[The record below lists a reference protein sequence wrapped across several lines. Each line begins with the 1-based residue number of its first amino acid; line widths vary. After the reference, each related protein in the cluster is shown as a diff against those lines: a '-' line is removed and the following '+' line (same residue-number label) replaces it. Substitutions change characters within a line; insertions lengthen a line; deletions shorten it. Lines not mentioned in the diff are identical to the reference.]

1 MAHCVK
7 CIYCQQIFDR
17 DKEAAV
23 AVSGRRYAHEKCVT
37 EERKKEIQ
45 EQNDLKDLENYIK
58 QLFNTSYVSAK
69 IKKQIRDFRQEY
81 HYTYSGMY
89 KTLIWWFEIKKNP
102 LEKANNGIGI
112 IPFVYKDA
120 CDYYYRLYL
129 AQTINDL
136 DDIDKYKVQK
146 IEIEIGSPRAQ
157 IKPIKLF
164 NI

>member
-1 MAHCVK
+1 MAHTVK
-7 CIYCQQIFDR
+7 CVYCQQTFDR
-17 DKEAAV
+17 DKEPAV
-23 AVSGRRYAHEKCVT
+23 TINERRYAHEKCVT

-45 EQNDLKDLENYIK
+45 EQKDIKELENYIK
-58 QLFNTSYVSAK
+58 KLFNTSYISAK

-89 KTLIWWFEIKKNP
+89 KTLVWWYEIKKNT

-112 IPFVYKDA
+112 VPFVYKDA

-129 AQTINDL
+129 AQTINNL
-136 DDIDKYKVQK
+136 DNIDNYNPK
-146 IEIEIGSPRAQ
+146 IIEVEIESPKAFVK
-157 IKPIKLF
+157 IPKLF